1 MHYEVDELQKIEII
15 VNKLNDMILDEEYV
29 DAKGTLFE
37 LVELIDL
44 YGNKIFELDD
54 DLHFT
59 FESISLFEKAVESF
73 KENLKVLEQDFTDLD
88 LEYQFILDNLENLL
102 EFFRN
107 EKIIKD
113 RKKTTFIAI
122 PIGKSS
128 ALNYDIMGSN
138 CNDKFAGMDCGL
150 KSPHRFKFDLS
161 RPSQIKGKSNG
172 QIILSELDKIENV
185 LEYDACI
192 VNHTGQRRPF
202 QSEGGTQVK
211 RNIAACTRIQI
222 NQYGENVVAICGIY
236 HKVGQN
242 DDEVQSEYE
251 TRKEVLEHMSK
262 DKNIDIEMCKKAYY
276 DFKKEV
282 IMSVYQKDITRA
294 QAICEYLINSF
305 NFDKRM

>member
-1 MHYEVDELQKIEII
+1 MHYEVDESQKIEII

-29 DAKGTLFE
+29 DARGTLFE

-44 YGNKIFELDD
+44 YGNKVFELDE

-59 FESISLFEKAVESF
+59 FESILLFEKAVESF
-73 KENLKVLEQDFTDLD
+73 KENLKVLEQDFSDLD

-107 EKIIKD
+107 ERIAKNKN
-113 RKKTTFIAI
+113 KTTFIAI
-122 PIGKSS
+122 PIGKTS

-138 CNDKFAGMDCGL
+138 CNGKFAGVDCSL
-150 KSPHRFKFDLS
+150 KSPHKFKFDLS

-202 QSEGGTQVK
+202 QSEGSTQVK
-211 RNIAACTRIQI
+211 RNTAACTRIQI

-236 HKVGQN
+236 HKVGRN

-305 NFDKRM
+305 NLDKRM